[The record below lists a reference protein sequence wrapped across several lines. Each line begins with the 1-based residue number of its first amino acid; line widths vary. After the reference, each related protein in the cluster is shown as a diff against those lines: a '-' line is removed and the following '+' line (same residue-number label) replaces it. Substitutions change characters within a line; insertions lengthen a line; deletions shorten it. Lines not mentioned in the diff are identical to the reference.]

1 MYPPRVS
8 SSARPLPRI
17 RAVTFDVTHT
27 LIHCPRLGEIYS
39 EVLGRHGVRV
49 APEEAARL
57 VRLVWQELACVADP
71 ARDRFTSHPEGP
83 AGWWKRF
90 LERLC
95 EHLEVPPPSRFAAAE
110 LFARFAR
117 ADSWEVYPDVRET
130 LAALRGQG
138 LKLGIVSNWDHRLPD
153 LLQGLGLARL
163 FDALV
168 YSSEVGVEKP
178 DPRIFESAL
187 RRLEIDPRA
196 AGAALHVG
204 DGRLEDVEGAQ
215 AVGMRALHLTRGRGA
230 GDLRDL
236 HSLPGILA
244 GGGIGT
250 RVRVLE

>member
-1 MYPPRVS
+1 MSRL
-8 SSARPLPRI
+8 ALPVI

-39 EVLGRHGVRV
+39 DVLDRHGVRV
-49 APEEAARL
+49 VPEEAARL

-71 ARDRFTSHPEGP
+71 SRDRFTSHPDGP
-83 AGWWKRF
+83 AGWWGRF

-95 EHLEVPPPSRFAAAE
+95 QHLEVPPPSRFAAAE

-117 ADSWEVYPDVRET
+117 ADSWEVYPDVRDT
-130 LAALRGQG
+130 LSTLRGRG
-138 LKLGIVSNWDHRLPD
+138 LKLAVVSNWDHRLPE
-153 LLQGLGLARL
+153 LLKRLGLARS

-178 DPRIFESAL
+178 DPRIFEEAL
-187 RRLEIDPRA
+187 RRLEAEP
-196 AGAALHVG
+196 GAALHVG

-236 HSLPGILA
+236 ASLPALLFA
-244 GGGIGT
+244 GAGPET
-250 RVRVLE
+250 HARVLE